1 MITSRAHLPASA
13 DPRRDLPAEAGSRR
27 DRIEAALATL
37 AAEERRV
44 ARIGLEW
51 PLARC
56 REQRRYWSF
65 LSALFA
71 MSDDAG
77 RTPAAPS
84 GEGSR

>member
-1 MITSRAHLPASA
+1 MTPSRMQLPTSA
-13 DPRRDLPAEAGSRR
+13 DPARDVPAGAGSRR

-65 LSALFA
+65 LSALYA

-77 RTPAAPS
+77 RLAAGPR
-84 GEGSR
+84 EGSR

>member
-1 MITSRAHLPASA
+1 MNLPTSA
-13 DPRRDLPAEAGSRR
+13 DPTREVPADAGSRR

-37 AAEERRV
+37 AAEERRI

-65 LSALFA
+65 LSALYA
-71 MSDDAG
+71 MRDDLG
-77 RTPAAPS
+77 PARS
-84 GEGSR
+84 HQRSR